1 MENQEKKLE
10 AEVTAEVQNAKADSA
25 LPEAE
30 KDPQALRR
38 ESIQKAI
45 AVLCEKFP
53 KAFSLQQEEIRPL
66 KIGIINDLKDRI
78 ADLDGVSLSKIRAA
92 VRKYTYSIQYLD
104 AVKEGTKRVDLDGNE
119 VSEVTKEHED
129 YSQEQK
135 KLVLEKLKEQ
145 NRLKLKVNK
154 PKFAKNDKKPG
165 FKGGFKSKKVV
176 SEVRVKRR
184 FAFTKPG
191 STAKPVN
198 APVPAKIEELVK
210 GTSVLVS
217 SNNRFVKGSVSEEPK
232 QNTVTITLDT
242 GLTVCVPVARVMLRK
257 E

>member
-10 AEVTAEVQNAKADSA
+10 AEVAAEVQTVKADA
-25 LPEAE
+25 VQNEAE
-30 KDPQALRR
+30 KDPQTMRR

-53 KAFSLQQEEIRPL
+53 KAFSLKQEEVKPL
-66 KIGIINDLKDRI
+66 KVGIINDLKEKI
-78 ADLDGVSLSKIRAA
+78 AELDGISLSKIRAA

-104 AVKEGTKRVDLDGNE
+104 AVKAGSKRVDLDGNE

-135 KLVLEKLKEQ
+135 KQVLEKLKEQ
-145 NRLKLKVNK
+145 SKLKLKINK

-165 FKGGFKSKKVV
+165 FKGGFKAKKVV

-184 FAFTKPG
+184 FTYTKPG
-191 STAKPVN
+191 AVKPVN
-198 APVPAKIEELVK
+198 APVQAKIEDLVK
-210 GTSVLVS
+210 GASVLVS

-242 GLTVCVPVARVMLRK
+242 GLTVCVPVSRVMLRK

>member
-1 MENQEKKLE
+1 M
-10 AEVTAEVQNAKADSA
+10 
-25 LPEAE
+25 
-30 KDPQALRR
+30 
-38 ESIQKAI
+38 
-45 AVLCEKFP
+45 
-53 KAFSLQQEEIRPL
+53 
-66 KIGIINDLKDRI
+66 
-78 ADLDGVSLSKIRAA
+78 
-92 VRKYTYSIQYLD
+92 RKYTYSIQYLD

-176 SEVRVKRR
+176 SEVRIKRH
-184 FAFTKPG
+184 FTYTKPG
-191 STAKPVN
+191 AAKPVN
-198 APVPAKIEELVK
+198 APVQAKIEDLVK

-242 GLTVCVPVARVMLRK
+242 GLTVCVPVSRVMLRK

>member
-10 AEVTAEVQNAKADSA
+10 AEVTAEVQNVKADSA

-53 KAFSLQQEEIRPL
+53 KAFSLQQEEIKPL

-119 VSEVTKEHED
+119 VSEVTK
-129 YSQEQK
+129 EQK